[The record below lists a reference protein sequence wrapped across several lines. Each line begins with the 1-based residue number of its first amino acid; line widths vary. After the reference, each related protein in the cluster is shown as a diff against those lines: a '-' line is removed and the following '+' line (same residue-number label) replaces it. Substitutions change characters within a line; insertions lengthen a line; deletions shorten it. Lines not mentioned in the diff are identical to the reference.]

1 MQKKIGDGICLLKIY
16 GQYWEIFGLDLL
28 SNVQTLDFVNID
40 KLVFGN
46 VGLVVTKDFPWEL
59 L

>member
-46 VGLVVTKDFPWEL
+46 VGLVVTKDFT
-59 L
+59 